1 MKSPTKSLATDT
13 TLWQENNLPQIPANE
28 IFVPDKEDE
37 GKAPFR
43 TRASTIGNGQ
53 IPRYVVLNLNFLR
66 ENAKNVKK
74 LCSTL
79 NLLLEEYLVEFPEA
93 PFGAKCLGD
102 SKNVWD

>member
-37 GKAPFR
+37 GMAPFR

-53 IPRYVVLNLNFLR
+53 IPRYVVLNWNFLR
-66 ENAKNVKK
+66 ENAKNVKNCV
-74 LCSTL
+74 LRCTH
-79 NLLLEEYLVEFPEA
+79 
-93 PFGAKCLGD
+93 
-102 SKNVWD
+102 